1 MKKAF
6 LLIIVLFFSLFCVNA
21 KIEINNI
28 EEYYA
33 IGDEIKPTIQITSD
47 IDVLALVS
55 AELICDE
62 YSKLYFIQPLELKED
77 NPVLVKVPPLKIYDK
92 MLGVCIL
99 DVYLDSIIGAKL
111 EKDWSEQFDILKERP
126 VEEIIEENI
135 TEEITESKIT
145 DELITE
151 EEPKEIIK
159 EEPKEKTSRAGLYIF
174 LLILLLILASYFYL
188 KYKISNKNKFNKGW
202 KI

>member
-55 AELICDE
+55 AAFICDE
-62 YSKLYFIQPLELKED
+62 YSKVYFIQPLDIKKD
-77 NPVLVKVPPLKIYDK
+77 NPVLVKVPPLKVYEK
-92 MLGVCIL
+92 MVGVCIL

-111 EKDWSEQFDILKERP
+111 EKDWSEQFDIIIERP
-126 VEEIIEENI
+126 VEEVIEENLI
-135 TEEITESKIT
+135 DESTESKII
-145 DELITE
+145 EKETE
-151 EEPKEIIK
+151 EIIK
-159 EEPKEKTSRAGLYIF
+159 EEPKEKTSKAWLYLF